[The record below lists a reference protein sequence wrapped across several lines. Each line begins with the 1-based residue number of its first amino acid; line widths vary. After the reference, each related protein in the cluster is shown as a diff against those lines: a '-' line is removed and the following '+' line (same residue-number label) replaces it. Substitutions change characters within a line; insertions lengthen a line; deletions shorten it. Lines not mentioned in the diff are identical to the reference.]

1 MTNRWYTLLLTL
13 TVVLAMLPRL
23 WLWADQGRAGVV
35 PPGDEDEYYR
45 GAIHL
50 LLEGS
55 YYDDGQWLRPPV
67 TSLFLAGVFALAG
80 EVNLPLAMLV
90 QCVVSAA
97 TVVLL
102 AETARRLF
110 LSRRAG
116 GVAALLAALFLPYA
130 SHASQ
135 LLSETLHVFLV
146 AAALLLFEV
155 ARHHRM
161 SRRYLLA
168 GGAAWGLAALTRPVG
183 VYAVPLLLV
192 WAWWA
197 GRGQGQR
204 QLAASASRPLA
215 LLLGFVLVVAPWTI
229 RNAAVYHHLVL
240 VDTNGGV
247 SFWLGNL
254 REPVERDWQAVWNR
268 TIPNSAERQQ
278 VATARALDNIRH
290 EPLTFLARMRY
301 KTVSLWQLDTR
312 QFVANAPIGVTI
324 DERSLAFAV
333 ASDIQYVAVMVL
345 ALGGVV
351 LARPSEHNLALLGWP
366 LYGTLLSAVSLG
378 HPRLRLPLLVV
389 MFVYAALV
397 LAHPRRAWERLRGAS
412 WRRLVA
418 LIVGMVFLAF
428 LFYAQAYLP
437 FARSQLFLALAHL
450 GGGEAA
456 ITQAIAASPHHY
468 LPYVALG
475 EWQRQRGKLPEALQA
490 YNQAASHAPQNT
502 YVHLQRLDLFRRL
515 GNPEGAQEAMAA
527 IAAVGWDTNQVYT
540 WAWERLPDPNVT
552 SIQLEAPD
560 ITDPA
565 PGLMRG
571 VYAVEYDGEQAFR
584 WTMGRAQMRLGL
596 LAPEPPGQPGQPVP
610 SSRLRLRLRA
620 DHPDTPVEVFYQY
633 RDLATTGYEPLATL
647 RVGPSW
653 EDVTIPLGGR
663 GIFRDNP
670 FGSTGVV
677 DLRTP
682 THVASTAEPYP
693 RGVALAGVWLEYDE

>member
-1 MTNRWYTLLLTL
+1 MTNRRYILLLTL

-50 LLEGS
+50 LLERS

-67 TSLFLAGVFALAG
+67 TSLFLAGVFALVG
-80 EVNLPLAMLV
+80 GVNLPLALLV

-110 LSRRAG
+110 ASWRAG
-116 GVAALLAALFLPYA
+116 VVAALLAALFLPYA

-135 LLSETLHVFLV
+135 LLSETLHIFLV

-155 ARHHRM
+155 ARQHRM
-161 SRRYLLA
+161 SWRYLLA
-168 GGAAWGLAALTRPVG
+168 GGAVWGLAALTRPVG

-197 GRGQGQR
+197 GRGQGKR
-204 QLAASASRPLA
+204 LASMVRPLA

-229 RNAAVYHHLVL
+229 RNAVVYHHLVL

-254 REPVERDWQAVWNR
+254 LEPDERHLQEVWNR
-268 TIPNSAERQQ
+268 TIPNPAERQQ
-278 VATARALDNIRH
+278 VAMARALDNIRR

-301 KTVSLWQLDTR
+301 KTVSLWQFDTR
-312 QFVANAPIGVTI
+312 LFVANAPIGITI
-324 DERSLAFAV
+324 DEHSLTFAV
-333 ASDIQYVAVMVL
+333 ASDIQYAAIMVL

-351 LARPSEHNLALLGWP
+351 LARPSERNLALLGWP

-397 LAHPRRAWERLRGAS
+397 LAHPRRAWERLREAS
-412 WRRLVA
+412 WRRRAA
-418 LIVGMVFLAF
+418 LPVGMVVLAF
-428 LFYAQAYLP
+428 LFYAQAYIP
-437 FARSQLFLALAHL
+437 FARSQMFLALSHL
-450 GGGEAA
+450 GGGETA
-456 ITQAIAASPHHY
+456 IRQAIAAAPHHY

-475 EWQRQRGKLPEALQA
+475 EWQRQRGNLPEALEA
-490 YNQAASHAPQNT
+490 YDQAASHAPQNT
-502 YVHLQRLDLFRRL
+502 SVHLQQLYLFRRL
-515 GNPEGAQEAMAA
+515 GSAEGAQEAMDA
-527 IAAVGWDTNQVYT
+527 IAAVGWDTNQVYQ
-540 WAWERLPDPNVT
+540 WAWERLPAPTVT
-552 SIQLEAPD
+552 GIQLQAPH

-571 VYAVEYDGEQAFR
+571 VYAVEYDGERAFR
-584 WTMGRAQMRLGL
+584 WTMGRAQIRLGL
-596 LAPEPPGQPGQPVP
+596 LAPEPPGQTVP
-610 SSRLRLRLRA
+610 PPRSSQLRLRLRA
-620 DHPDTPVEVFYQY
+620 DHPDTPVQVSYQH
-633 RDLATTGYEPLATL
+633 RGLLTTGYEPLATVW
-647 RVGPSW
+647 VGPAW
-653 EDVTIPLGGR
+653 EDVTIPLGER

-670 FGSTGVV
+670 FGYTGVV

-693 RGVALAGVWLEYDE
+693 RGVALAGAWLEYGE